1 MLALQKCE
9 SFRRVKLVASEHH
22 NLICH
27 INTLLEIFF
36 SSLQNMGEKVDFD
49 SILEQIGYFG
59 KWQKRIFF
67 YLSFTSFA
75 AGLLVVVYTF
85 TAFDTKYMCNI
96 PQCELNYNGSHWLS
110 KEESRLIPTP
120 GKCQYYELE
129 EGLTCS
135 QYLDSIDPATSQRA
149 NCSGSDLVFDNS
161 YVKSSLSKFNFTQ
174 KTFKFLL
181 CLNFFL

>member
-1 MLALQKCE
+1 
-9 SFRRVKLVASEHH
+9 
-22 NLICH
+22 
-27 INTLLEIFF
+27 
-36 SSLQNMGEKVDFD
+36 MGEKVDFD
-49 SILEQIGYFG
+49 SILKQIGYFG

-135 QYLDSIDPATSQRA
+135 QYLDSIDPVTSQKA

-161 YVKSSLSKFNFTQ
+161 YVKSSLSKFDFTQ
-174 KTFKFLL
+174 KDIIIVTILKFMFFKYKIMDLYVDQ
-181 CLNFFL
+181 NT

>member
-1 MLALQKCE
+1 
-9 SFRRVKLVASEHH
+9 
-22 NLICH
+22 
-27 INTLLEIFF
+27 
-36 SSLQNMGEKVDFD
+36 MGEKVDFD

-161 YVKSSLSKFNFTQ
+161 YVKSSLSKFDFIQ
-174 KTFKFLL
+174 QTFRLL
-181 CLNFFL
+181 QHLNSFYFKSTRLWICLWIRIPSQNLWFALHAWPYCRIIFGRYHQR